1 MKGPSQMRG
10 IFIGS
15 VEAGSLAD
23 KAGIKIGDQITAMN
37 NHNVFN
43 AELSKV
49 LDLVRSTNT
58 MELVVKR
65 GAGIDLFPEAKAN
78 RRKLASS
85 SLLPM
90 VFEEDAGLQTE
101 KVKSDLEENDN
112 HQIQSTPLVE
122 TETLKEELPKE
133 MEGLNQKTTKENELP
148 KSEGKS
154 RFCTNISL
162 DQRDPGKVQD
172 HQQTETRR
180 KLREDIINSGQQY
193 KEKTADNEI
202 TNQPRNFSKSGYLPS
217 PTIRPHAFISRVSS
231 QPYSESSQGHRI
243 MSVVSR
249 KSSASGSDMEPF
261 YYYSYQTKRSPSL
274 TSKGTSSVELCGD
287 DETPITDSR
296 GPQPKIPEIYFD
308 EGARKPLVTIDTFR
322 PQNRFISQEKPQNRE
337 TKSDETAPLAEM
349 LNRSVTRPEVKP
361 TTEEELN
368 MNVNFD
374 SNHPGSNTET
384 KSEPGVVNTT
394 VDKPP
399 LAPSTGK
406 NLPSQSLSVSE
417 PDLSSPKDSVN
428 SGKIQS
434 LISRTPEE
442 DCKLNMNKLS
452 PTSSPVFWNSLLEQ
466 TCNKQQ
472 KKREFPKSSVAAPNL
487 TVSLRKSP
495 LYQNQISNSDSNL
508 FKKTINPLFQGVL
521 RYSVSVEKNLNFNVH
536 ANPSVLSVK
545 SPVVKNSQKFLTVD
559 NR

>member
-180 KLREDIINSGQQY
+180 KLREDIINSGQQKNVCQALTNLWLK
-193 KEKTADNEI
+193 KE
-202 TNQPRNFSKSGYLPS
+202 L
-217 PTIRPHAFISRVSS
+217 
-231 QPYSESSQGHRI
+231 
-243 MSVVSR
+243 
-249 KSSASGSDMEPF
+249 
-261 YYYSYQTKRSPSL
+261 
-274 TSKGTSSVELCGD
+274 
-287 DETPITDSR
+287 
-296 GPQPKIPEIYFD
+296 
-308 EGARKPLVTIDTFR
+308 
-322 PQNRFISQEKPQNRE
+322 
-337 TKSDETAPLAEM
+337 
-349 LNRSVTRPEVKP
+349 
-361 TTEEELN
+361 
-368 MNVNFD
+368 
-374 SNHPGSNTET
+374 
-384 KSEPGVVNTT
+384 
-394 VDKPP
+394 
-399 LAPSTGK
+399 
-406 NLPSQSLSVSE
+406 
-417 PDLSSPKDSVN
+417 
-428 SGKIQS
+428 
-434 LISRTPEE
+434 E
-442 DCKLNMNKLS
+442 D
-452 PTSSPVFWNSLLEQ
+452 
-466 TCNKQQ
+466 
-472 KKREFPKSSVAAPNL
+472 
-487 TVSLRKSP
+487 LRKNVCQALTNLWLKKELEDLRKNVCQALTNLWLKKELEDLRKNVYQALTNLWLKKELDDLRKNVYQALTNLRKKKELEDLRKNVYQALTNLWLKKELDIVP
-495 LYQNQISNSDSNL
+495 LS
-508 FKKTINPLFQGVL
+508 K
-521 RYSVSVEKNLNFNVH
+521 
-536 ANPSVLSVK
+536 
-545 SPVVKNSQKFLTVD
+545 
-559 NR
+559 